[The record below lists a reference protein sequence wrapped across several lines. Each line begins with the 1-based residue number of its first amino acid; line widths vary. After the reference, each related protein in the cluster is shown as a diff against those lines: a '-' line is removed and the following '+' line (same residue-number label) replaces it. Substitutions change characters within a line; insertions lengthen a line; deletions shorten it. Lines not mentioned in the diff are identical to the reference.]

1 MNKNLGN
8 FSPTVQN
15 REIKSR
21 IFAFGDLSMF
31 DCNVLFKNITMTP
44 PFFFKLA

>member
-8 FSPTVQN
+8 FYPTVQN

-21 IFAFGDLSMF
+21 IFVFGDLSMF
-31 DCNVLFKNITMTP
+31 DCNVVLK
-44 PFFFKLA
+44 KLA